1 MGKDYYSTVKEH
13 EINQI
18 MKNTA
23 ALFLLFTILISCQKS
38 AIPKPDNL
46 IDENE
51 MVDIMYD
58 ISILEAMK
66 SQKAVVL
73 EANAINPNTYIF
85 KKYKIDSLQFANSD
99 KFYASDIKKYKGIF
113 DKVNKRIE
121 EKIARSKK
129 ANTSKLETSN
139 QLIK

>member
-1 MGKDYYSTVKEH
+1 
-13 EINQI
+13 
-18 MKNTA
+18 MKKIGA
-23 ALFLLFTILISCQKS
+23 FFLLFAILISCQKP
-38 AIPKPDNL
+38 AVPKPDNL
-46 IDENE
+46 IDEDV
-51 MVDIMYD
+51 MVDIMFD

-66 SQKAVVL
+66 SQKGDVL

-121 EKIARSKK
+121 EKIERSKK
-129 ANTSKLETSN
+129 KILQNRRQKTN
-139 QLIK
+139 

>member
-1 MGKDYYSTVKEH
+1 
-13 EINQI
+13 
-18 MKNTA
+18 MKKIGA
-23 ALFLLFTILISCQKS
+23 FFLLFAILISCQKP
-38 AIPKPDNL
+38 AVPKPDNL
-46 IDENE
+46 IDEDV
-51 MVDIMYD
+51 MVDIMFD

-66 SQKAVVL
+66 SQKGDVL

-121 EKIARSKK
+121 EKIERSKK
-129 ANTSKLETSN
+129 ANTSKLETKD

>member
-1 MGKDYYSTVKEH
+1 
-13 EINQI
+13 
-18 MKNTA
+18 MKKIGA
-23 ALFLLFTILISCQKS
+23 FFLLFAILISCQKS
-38 AIPKPDNL
+38 AVPKPDNL

-51 MVDIMYD
+51 MVNIMYD

-99 KFYASDIKKYKGIF
+99 KFYASDIKKYKEIF

-121 EKIARSKK
+121 EKIARFKK

>member
-1 MGKDYYSTVKEH
+1 
-13 EINQI
+13 
-18 MKNTA
+18 MKKIGA
-23 ALFLLFTILISCQKS
+23 FFLLFAILISCQKP
-38 AIPKPDNL
+38 AIPKPANL

-73 EANAINPNTYIF
+73 EVNAINPNTYIF

-99 KFYASDIKKYKGIF
+99 KFYASDIKKYKEIF

-129 ANTSKLETSN
+129 ANTSKPETKG

>member
-1 MGKDYYSTVKEH
+1 
-13 EINQI
+13 
-18 MKNTA
+18 MKKIGA
-23 ALFLLFTILISCQKS
+23 FILLFAILISCQKP
-38 AIPKPDNL
+38 AVPKPDNL
-46 IDENE
+46 IDEDV
-51 MVDIMYD
+51 MVDIMFD

-66 SQKAVVL
+66 SQKGDVL

-121 EKIARSKK
+121 EKIERSKK
-129 ANTSKLETSN
+129 KILQNRRQKTN
-139 QLIK
+139 